1 VGRCARTNMLG
12 IAIASKY
19 LAVGSVC
26 SHTQPHIGAIAT
38 QAYGN
43 PYLGID
49 GLAYLRQGL
58 SVEKTLARLLE
69 QDPGLEKRQVIIIDR
84 HGQTAAHTGSL
95 TTPWAG
101 HQLGHNCVAAG
112 NILVGQ
118 AVVEKMVKAFERSP
132 ESELAERL
140 LAALEAG
147 QTAGGDKRGKQAA
160 HLQVVHQ
167 EEWKY
172 VDLRVDE
179 HPESIAEL
187 RRIYEVAKVE
197 LFPFRNL
204 YPTRTAPGSDWN
216 LTEYERIASQID

>member
-1 VGRCARTNMLG
+1 MLG

-26 SHTQPHIGAIAT
+26 SHTQSHIGAIAT

-49 GLAYLRQGL
+49 GLALLSQGF

-69 QDPGLEKRQVIIIDR
+69 QDPGREKRQVIIIDR
-84 HGQTAAHTGSL
+84 YGQTAAHTGNL

-101 HQLGHNCVAAG
+101 HLFGQNCVAAG

-118 AVVEKMVKAFERSP
+118 TVVERMVKTFERSP
-132 ESELAERL
+132 EAELAERL

-147 QTAGGDKRGKQAA
+147 QSAGGDKRGKQAA

-179 HPESIAEL
+179 HPESVGEL
-187 RRIYEVAKVE
+187 RRIYEVAKLE

-204 YPTRTAPGSDWN
+204 YPTRAAPGSDWN
-216 LTEYERIASQID
+216 LTEYKRIASQIDQ